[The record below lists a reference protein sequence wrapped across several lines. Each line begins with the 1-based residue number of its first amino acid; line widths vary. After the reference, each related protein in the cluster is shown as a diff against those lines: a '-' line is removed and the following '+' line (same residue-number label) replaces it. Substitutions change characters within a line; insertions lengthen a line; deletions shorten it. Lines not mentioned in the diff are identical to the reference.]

1 MSFSFN
7 ARGKNQTSGAPQE
20 INPVNTMLIA
30 TETVALGAAKA
41 NRFSSVIDFIPTD
54 KDGRQLPFTIISN
67 TGTTNTSGS
76 VSDQLYASYD
86 RAGAYF
92 MVTNTLRDCNYSDD
106 LHQGTSY
113 RSIDTNKRVRHVD
126 PQYVGQYPYYKVR
139 FLQAAVESSAKT
151 IGLAVIVGAPKEK
164 QLNWKAVF

>member
-1 MSFSFN
+1 MAFAFN
-7 ARGKNQTSGAPQE
+7 ARGKNQTTLAPRE
-20 INPVNTMLIA
+20 INPANTMLVA
-30 TETVALGAAKA
+30 TETVALGAARG

-54 KDGRQLPFTIISN
+54 KDGRQLPFTIVSN

-76 VSDQLYASYD
+76 LSDQLYASYD
-86 RAGAYF
+86 RSGTYF

-113 RSIDTNKRVRHVD
+113 RSLDTLKRNRYVD

-139 FLQAAVESSAKT
+139 FFQAAVESSAKT

-164 QLNWKAVF
+164 QLSWKAAL